1 MQLHEGSPTSGG
13 HRPAFADT
21 YTRCGEGN
29 QTRRVTALQMVGR
42 PHAVDDLRLQLRRP
56 PGDLL
61 GLSAARTRDA
71 ADAGAARAPRFRLR
85 MGLWP
90 HGAARRHRRRS
101 SQAQD
106 RDSRRSARVE
116 HHLHGDGAVAE
127 LPPPVFLSR
136 CRGPRRDVL
145 FSGVDVSSRRLPRPG
160 HSFAGDGIPPDERLC
175 RNHWRRLFR
184 RADRSAL
191 RLAAVVH
198 RFWRARRPPRY
209 RIALAAGRAA
219 TRRSGTRRA
228 GGGRSAGRER
238 EEADVCRVR
247 APRGADTHA
256 PCA

>member
-13 HRPAFADT
+13 YRPAFADT

-29 QTRRVTALQMVGR
+29 QTRRVAALQMVGR

-61 GLSAARTRDA
+61 GLSAARTRVA
-71 ADAGAARAPRFRLR
+71 VDAGAARAPRFCFR

-90 HGAARRHRRRS
+90 HGATRRHRRRS

-106 RDSRRSARVE
+106 RDSRRPPRVE
-116 HHLHGDGAVAE
+116 RHLHGDRPVAE

-136 CRGPRRDVL
+136 RRGPRRNVL
-145 FSGVDVSSRRLPRPG
+145 LSGVDVASRRLPRPG
-160 HSFAGDGIPPDERLC
+160 HSFAGDGIPSDERLC
-175 RNHWRRLFR
+175 RDHWRRLLR
-184 RADRSAL
+184 RADRSTL

-198 RFWRARRPPRY
+198 RFRRARRSPRY

-219 TRRSGTRRA
+219 TRRSGTSRA
-228 GGGRSAGRER
+228 GGGRSAGRKR
-238 EEADVCRVR
+238 EEAVVCRVR
-247 APRGADTHA
+247 AASRRGRQRSFA
-256 PCA
+256 